1 MSMHQKPMRAHRA
14 PARETAPEVAAFMED
29 AKQDTLSQIT
39 GAHSQTF
46 EASRATPLQKKVHD
60 LTDSHAFHIVVI
72 VAIILNS
79 IVLGIE
85 TYPGAMAVY
94 GDTLHMIDIAFL
106 LFFVA
111 ELSLRI
117 FAEGGSFFKGKWNL
131 FDFAIVMV
139 SLLPFVGNLSA
150 LRALRILRALR
161 LLTAV
166 PVFQK
171 ILHGISLAFRNSAPV
186 AIVLAVIMYVYA
198 VMSSKLFGPTDPAHF
213 GDLDTALFTLFQIIT
228 LDAWTEIIR
237 PIVAEQWYAGVFF
250 VSFVLIAVFILLSI
264 VIGIASDAMSSA
276 NERPT
281 NEDLLNEIRKSQTR

>member
-1 MSMHQKPMRAHRA
+1 MNALSGSLSQTETHA
-14 PARETAPEVAAFMED
+14 PETAHAAQGAGHGHAGED
-29 AKQDTLSQIT
+29 ATLRSMLK
-39 GAHSQTF
+39 A
-46 EASRATPLQKKVHD
+46 
-60 LTDSHAFHIVVI
+60 LTSSHAFQIVVI
-72 VAIILNS
+72 AAIILNS

-85 TYPGAMAVY
+85 TYPGAMAQY
-94 GDTLHMIDIAFL
+94 GDLLHGLDMAFL
-106 LFFVA
+106 LFFVV

-117 FAEGGSFFKGKWNL
+117 TAEGMDFFRGKWNW
-131 FDFAIVMV
+131 FDFCIVLI

-171 ILHGISLAFRNSAPV
+171 ILTGIGLAFRNSAPV
-186 AIVLAVIMYVYA
+186 AIVLAVIMYVYG
-198 VMSSKLFGPTDPAHF
+198 VLSSKLFGAVDPVHF
-213 GDLDTALFTLFQIIT
+213 GDLDAALMTLFQIIT

-237 PIVAEQWYAGVFF
+237 PIIAEQWYAGIFF

-281 NEDLLNEIRKSQTR
+281 NADLLEQMEDIKRMLK